1 MERNLQTEMQE
12 CPMQKFL
19 NHFDLCFYWFF
30 QYENELFL
38 FLAIHLLFIAVSDS
52 SSITEFDF

>member
-1 MERNLQTEMQE
+1 
-12 CPMQKFL
+12 MQKFL